1 MHQRRTGTLC
11 ALVAI
16 LAVVSASRVL
26 AEPATVGP
34 VKLDIPAGFTAAAS
48 ETRGP
53 ARVAGWVKGD
63 ATTKTLLQVTIFDGG
78 SDLPGAPAEKV
89 LQEAADK
96 YLGDFLKGVERR
108 RSNYSQTPFE
118 HLTLAGLPA
127 ARSTWKGYV
136 GNIAAVGVMYCVIV
150 NNRLVV
156 SFHTQDVGSAVSPAM
171 REAMKSFETVRLAK

>member
-1 MHQRRTGTLC
+1 MQQRRIGALG
-11 ALVAI
+11 ALVA
-16 LAVVSASRVL
+16 LFTVVCAARVN

-34 VKLDIPAGFTAAAS
+34 VKLDIPAGFQHAAT
-48 ETRGP
+48 ETRGG

-63 ATTKTLLQVTIFDGG
+63 ASTKTLLQVSIYDGG

-89 LQEAADK
+89 LSAAADQ
-96 YLGDFLKGVERR
+96 YLGEFLKGIERR
-108 RSNYSQTPFE
+108 RSSYTQTPFE
-118 HLTLAGLPA
+118 HLKLGGLPA

-156 SFHTQDVGSAVSPAM
+156 SLHTQDVGTAVSPAM
-171 REAMKSFETVRLAK
+171 REAMNAFETLRLAK